1 MLLAVTAEI
10 VARFL
15 FAEITHDPE
24 LLARL
29 FVLYFEKGSAADPR
43 SSTVSPS
50 EEERKDDEDD
60 DGEVEEDAR
69 TVGGSLRLSQVGVLC
84 VRDLACCVR
93 GFCSRVCYRRLFSPF

>member
-29 FVLYFEKGSAADPR
+29 VILYFEKGSAADPR
-43 SSTVSPS
+43 SSTVVPS
-50 EEERKDDEDD
+50 EEKKGDKDD
-60 DGEVEEDAR
+60 DGEVGEDAR
-69 TVGGSLRLSQVGVLC
+69 TVGGSVRLSQV
-84 VRDLACCVR
+84 ACCGMGGVQ
-93 GFCSRVCYRRLFSPF
+93 